1 VPKSYLIHDY
11 ETQPKIDIL
20 KRVSYVLYR
29 RVRKLSSEGIHS
41 REIAKKV
48 GLSEF
53 QVLEILT
60 TNFTKLTEVSE
71 IDKELQGILKEEQ
84 VSPRDLKII
93 QLRKEGKSLDEIGRQ
108 SGLTRERVRQILK
121 KLASDLDFREIRN
134 EVQQKEL
141 NEFQE
146 ENISIFRNIQAN
158 WDEYKFLKFQDLVRI
173 FGVPEWRIRKSISP
187 LQYVY
192 FSANEDQKIPQVW
205 TDEQCLESLR
215 NAATYAFP
223 ITVTKYRKLL
233 ETGEISG
240 PTPALY
246 WQRFGSWVQ
255 ACDQAGV
262 EYGEAQRE
270 YNRLWNDTELITFA
284 RRFMHARLDGKW
296 SLEKYE
302 EWRRLPEIEGPSM
315 ALLRLRLGS
324 WSEIRV
330 MALELQS
337 PEFDMQNFNQ
347 LRSDEE

>member
-1 VPKSYLIHDY
+1 M
-11 ETQPKIDIL
+11 

-29 RVRKLSSEGIHS
+29 RVRRLASEGTHS
-41 REIAKKV
+41 GEIARKV

-53 QVLEILT
+53 QVLEVLT
-60 TNFTKLTEVSE
+60 TNFTKLTEESE
-71 IDKELQGILKEEQ
+71 IDKNLQAILNKEQ
-84 VSPRDLKII
+84 ISPRDLLII

-108 SGLTRERVRQILK
+108 TDLTRERVRQILK
-121 KLASDLDFREIRN
+121 KLANDLDFREIRN

-141 NEFQE
+141 NEYQE
-146 ENISIFRNIQAN
+146 ENLKIFKSIQAN
-158 WDEYKFLKFQDLVRI
+158 WDEYRFLKFQDLVKI
-173 FGVPEWRIRKSISP
+173 FMVPEWRIRKSISP

-192 FSANEDQKIPQVW
+192 LLANEDQKIPQLW
-205 TDEQCLESLR
+205 TDEQCLESLKI
-215 NAATYAFP
+215 AATYSFP
-223 ITVTKYRKLL
+223 ITVSKYRKLL
-233 ETGEISG
+233 ETGEVSG

-255 ACDQAGV
+255 ACEQAGV

-270 YNRLWNDTELITFA
+270 YNRIWNDTELIIFA
-284 RRFMHARLDGKW
+284 RKFMHSRADGRW

-302 EWRRLPEIEGPSM
+302 EWRRSPEIEGPSI

-330 MALELQS
+330 IALELHA

-347 LRSDEE
+347 LRSDEK